1 MRFIRI
7 IFAVITMCL
16 VVSMTGCEG
25 EENAA
30 TEIIHSDPID
40 TYASTYNS
48 ASTYEDT
55 YASTYAD
62 TFVSTYADTYASTGT
77 YSSTDTYTSAGTY
90 TGTDTYTTAE
100 TYAGTEPSSDISI
113 SSDRNT
119 DTGTFVD
126 IDPER
131 SSIPAQMS
139 DYAMEEPIYVQGDQL
154 TMDSSAP
161 QLEGEIELNFI
172 DYIIKTAIKA
182 RFTEK
187 GMIEAQG
194 NFLIL
199 YYFILNE
206 LNTDIQPAT
215 MINHQLYLMDDKGRR
230 WMAADALETYDQ
242 ISDDAA
248 IEMGFSPPWLGLGS
262 GLDGVTAVVFDIP
275 TDAGHLKVVWEEVG
289 LSISLD

>member
-7 IFAVITMCL
+7 IFVVITMCL

-40 TYASTYNS
+40 TYASTDNS
-48 ASTYEDT
+48 SSTYADT

-77 YSSTDTYTSAGTY
+77 YSSTDTYTSDGIY

-100 TYAGTEPSSDISI
+100 TYAGTEPGSDISI
-113 SSDRNT
+113 SSDRNI
-119 DTGTFVD
+119 DTGTLVD

-139 DYAMEEPIYVQGDQL
+139 DYAMDEPIYVQGDQL
-154 TMDSSAP
+154 TMDSSAE

-172 DYIIKTAIKA
+172 DYIIKKAIEV

-187 GMIEAQG
+187 RMIEAQG

-199 YYFILNE
+199 YYSIFNE

-262 GLDGVTAVVFDIP
+262 GLDDVTAIVFDIP
-275 TDAGHLKVVWEEVG
+275 IDADHLTVVWEEVG
-289 LSISLD
+289 MSISLD

>member
-7 IFAVITMCL
+7 IFAVITICL
-16 VVSMTGCEG
+16 VMSMAGCEG

-30 TEIIHSDPID
+30 TEITHSDPID
-40 TYASTYNS
+40 TYASTYNP
-48 ASTYEDT
+48 ASSYEDT
-55 YASTYAD
+55 YASTYD
-62 TFVSTYADTYASTGT
+62 DTYASTGT
-77 YSSTDTYTSAGTY
+77 YSSTDTYVSTGTY
-90 TGTDTYTTAE
+90 SSTDTYTTSE
-100 TYAGTEPSSDISI
+100 TYGGTEPGSDISI

-119 DTGTFVD
+119 ETGTFVD

-131 SSIPAQMS
+131 SSLSAQTS
-139 DYAMEEPIYVQGDQL
+139 DYAMGEPIYVQDDQL
-154 TMDSSAP
+154 TMVSSTP

-172 DYIIKTAIKA
+172 DYLIKTAIKA

-199 YYFILNE
+199 YYSVLNE

-248 IEMGFSPPWLGLGS
+248 IEMGFRPPWSGLGS
-262 GLDGVTAVVFDIP
+262 GLDDVTAIVFDIP
-275 TDAGHLKVVWEEVG
+275 TDTGHLKIVWEEVG